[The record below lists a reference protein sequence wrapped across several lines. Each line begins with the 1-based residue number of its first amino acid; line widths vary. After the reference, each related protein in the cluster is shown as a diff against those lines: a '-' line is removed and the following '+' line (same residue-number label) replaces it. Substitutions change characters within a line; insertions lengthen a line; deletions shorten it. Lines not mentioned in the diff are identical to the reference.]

1 MSLFRPLLIASTLA
15 LASGCASGLNSQQTA
30 ELEYYEAR
38 NLAVIEKSPGTGAAL
53 GLLPGGGSFYGR
65 SYGLG
70 VVNLLFW
77 PLSILWDPVSGY
89 DASQRINYTATRVHL
104 EKLRQRDFD
113 ELQRLADNGALD
125 GATLARK
132 RQDVETKY
140 RYTPLNKKKPIDDR
154 PGPPRPTGRPGPR
167 VDVSPTSPAGNPG
180 GGPHWLA
187 ASAACCASS
196 ALASTASGSDEA
208 PSMPRPE
215 CRRSAAPE
223 QSATPDSSPSSAA

>member
-1 MSLFRPLLIASTLA
+1 MSITKPATWRS
-15 LASGCASGLNSQQTA
+15 S
-30 ELEYYEAR
+30 R
-38 NLAVIEKSPGTGAAL
+38 NPPGTGAAL

-140 RYTPLNKKKPIDDR
+140 RYTP
-154 PGPPRPTGRPGPR
+154 
-167 VDVSPTSPAGNPG
+167 
-180 GGPHWLA
+180 
-187 ASAACCASS
+187 
-196 ALASTASGSDEA
+196 
-208 PSMPRPE
+208 
-215 CRRSAAPE
+215 
-223 QSATPDSSPSSAA
+223 

>member
-15 LASGCASGLNSQQTA
+15 LASGCASGLNSQQTGTLLRSPQPGGHR
-30 ELEYYEAR
+30 E
-38 NLAVIEKSPGTGAAL
+38 IPGTGAAL
-53 GLLPGGGSFYGR
+53 GLLPGGGFYGR

-140 RYTPLNKKKPIDDR
+140 RYTPEQEKADR
-154 PGPPRPTGRPGPR
+154 
-167 VDVSPTSPAGNPG
+167 
-180 GGPHWLA
+180 
-187 ASAACCASS
+187 
-196 ALASTASGSDEA
+196 
-208 PSMPRPE
+208 
-215 CRRSAAPE
+215 
-223 QSATPDSSPSSAA
+223 

>member
-1 MSLFRPLLIASTLA
+1 MLACAPPRRRLTRILDNQKQGNPRSLFRPLLIASTLA

-140 RYTPLNKKKPIDDR
+140 RYTP
-154 PGPPRPTGRPGPR
+154 
-167 VDVSPTSPAGNPG
+167 
-180 GGPHWLA
+180 
-187 ASAACCASS
+187 
-196 ALASTASGSDEA
+196 
-208 PSMPRPE
+208 
-215 CRRSAAPE
+215 
-223 QSATPDSSPSSAA
+223 

>member
-30 ELEYYEAR
+30 ELEYYE
-38 NLAVIEKSPGTGAAL
+38 
-53 GLLPGGGSFYGR
+53 
-65 SYGLG
+65 GLG

-140 RYTPLNKKKPIDDR
+140 RYTP
-154 PGPPRPTGRPGPR
+154 
-167 VDVSPTSPAGNPG
+167 
-180 GGPHWLA
+180 
-187 ASAACCASS
+187 
-196 ALASTASGSDEA
+196 
-208 PSMPRPE
+208 
-215 CRRSAAPE
+215 
-223 QSATPDSSPSSAA
+223 

>member
-1 MSLFRPLLIASTLA
+1 MWLFRPLLIASTLP

-140 RYTPLNKKKPIDDR
+140 RYTP
-154 PGPPRPTGRPGPR
+154 
-167 VDVSPTSPAGNPG
+167 
-180 GGPHWLA
+180 
-187 ASAACCASS
+187 
-196 ALASTASGSDEA
+196 
-208 PSMPRPE
+208 
-215 CRRSAAPE
+215 
-223 QSATPDSSPSSAA
+223 

>member
-1 MSLFRPLLIASTLA
+1 MPA
-15 LASGCASGLNSQQTA
+15 GL
-30 ELEYYEAR
+30 
-38 NLAVIEKSPGTGAAL
+38 
-53 GLLPGGGSFYGR
+53 GGSFYGR

-140 RYTPLNKKKPIDDR
+140 RYTP
-154 PGPPRPTGRPGPR
+154 
-167 VDVSPTSPAGNPG
+167 
-180 GGPHWLA
+180 
-187 ASAACCASS
+187 
-196 ALASTASGSDEA
+196 
-208 PSMPRPE
+208 
-215 CRRSAAPE
+215 
-223 QSATPDSSPSSAA
+223 